1 MQERQQMKVR
11 TTVNGQVHELLVAP
25 NETLLEM
32 IRNQLG
38 LKGAKLACDMEVCG
52 ACTVLLDGNP
62 ISSCTTLA
70 IEARDKEVLTIE
82 GLSSGEDLHPIQEA
96 FVKKAGLQCGF
107 CTPGMILTSKALLE
121 ENSDPSEEEIS
132 AYMDG
137 NICRCTGYK
146 MIMESILEAA
156 KKL

>member
-1 MQERQQMKVR
+1 MQERQQIKVR

-25 NETLLEM
+25 NETLLEV

-52 ACTVLLDGNP
+52 ACTVLLDGKP

-82 GLSSGEDLHPIQEA
+82 GLSSREGLHPIQEA

-107 CTPGMILTSKALLE
+107 CTPGMILTSKALLDE
-121 ENSDPSEEEIS
+121 SSDPSEEEII

-146 MIMESILEAA
+146 MIIESILEAA